1 MTESII
7 LIAYDWN
14 GQHDNG
20 EVIDEGT
27 TGFVVTADG
36 RVIAHPPYRDD
47 LLQVGIVSDIYEDE
61 PAPWRYGS
69 PGGPVGVC

>member
-14 GQHDNG
+14 GTHDEG
-20 EVIDEGT
+20 QILEPGT

-36 RVIAHPPYRDD
+36 QVIAHPPYEAER
-47 LLQVGIVSDIYEDE
+47 LQVGIVTYDE
-61 PAPWRYGS
+61 PEPMHYG
-69 PGGPVGVC
+69 PAGVC